1 MWLHSIME
9 EEITFFNSVLHGAP
23 IPDEFK
29 ALMNGEAARA
39 AIAAADAAS
48 LLERGSK
55 GQRRGSHE
63 IDFFSS
69 RSFSANWRSS
79 SELKWAP
86 KSKRVYWTAPERK
99 MRELLSICSLF
110 SLP

>member
-9 EEITFFNSVLHGAP
+9 EEMAFFNSVLHGAP

-48 LLERGSK
+48 LSLREDRKVSVE
-55 GQRRGSHE
+55 E
-63 IDFFSS
+63 IM
-69 RSFSANWRSS
+69 
-79 SELKWAP
+79 K
-86 KSKRVYWTAPERK
+86 
-99 MRELLSICSLF
+99 
-110 SLP
+110 